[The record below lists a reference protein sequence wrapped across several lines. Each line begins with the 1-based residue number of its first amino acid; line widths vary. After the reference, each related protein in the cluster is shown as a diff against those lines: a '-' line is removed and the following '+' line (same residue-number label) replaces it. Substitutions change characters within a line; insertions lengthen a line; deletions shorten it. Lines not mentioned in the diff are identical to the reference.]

1 MLDKIVVEK
10 EKMEE
15 MLYNN
20 LIRVLTE
27 DFINSK
33 N

>member
-1 MLDKIVVEK
+1 MKEIIVEK

-20 LIRVLTE
+20 LINILTE
-27 DFINSK
+27 DFLSESC
-33 N
+33 

>member
-1 MLDKIVVEK
+1 MKDIKIEK

-20 LIRVLTE
+20 LISILTE
-27 DFINSK
+27 DFLSEL
-33 N
+33 